1 MRPTPER
8 THAVAAAAAD
18 HFRRW
23 RLHSAIS
30 PSMGGA
36 QLSALAIGRAAGTLR
51 SGRRAV
57 PELRR
62 WEAVLFW
69 LLLAVVLLAP
79 LPLGSNRPLPASALA
94 AAVGVLACVW
104 GIGRL
109 LGRPQPVV
117 SMRRFWPGL
126 ALVQPRCGLGRP
138 AGGAVHP
145 GIAAPPV
152 LE

>member
-1 MRPTPER
+1 MRWLLRRQIISEVEI
-8 THAVAAAAAD
+8 A
-18 HFRRW
+18 FRDQP
-23 RLHSAIS
+23 LSV
-30 PSMGGA
+30 GA
-36 QLSALAIGRAAGTLR
+36 QLSALAIARAAGTLR

-94 AAVGVLACVW
+94 AAVGSSRAHGASAGCSGARSQSSRCGAC
-104 GIGRL
+104 G
-109 LGRPQPVV
+109 
-117 SMRRFWPGL
+117 SGL
-126 ALVQPRCGLGRP
+126 ALVSLGAAWTP

-145 GIAAPPV
+145 DIAAPPV